1 MAASLTDQPLEAQ
14 SLDEAKK
21 IIRDLRMRYRAQAH
35 QLLIW
40 RRAHKIQEDLVARVQ
55 REKVEQLKSLS
66 SQLLLFESRL
76 IRKQKEITALLG
88 QRETIIIRQQRM
100 IETLNNKLLDNGLE
114 PNHPIVDYRDLIN
127 ETNLVADFDSL
138 NDSDSAVI
146 MEDVDN
152 DYSLSHVL
160 PRFRSTTT
168 DSVTIVRSISD
179 AIDPNLKYTSVR
191 RSNGFLR
198 RPEILETVYSVEE
211 EPDGDGGSNKLS
223 AQNSTEKDIKEG
235 TSSADKEDA
244 MADMNLAQNRR
255 DNFKM
260 RSEKIS
266 SDYLKPCLNRDKSDA
281 KSVDSDIS
289 ESICQQIAWAYSYV
303 PKRQISNLASSND
316 NISDCLLLDGGSLLE
331 DCGLERKGNQVTT
344 YNRVMSNHRS
354 VTKPKDVKYK
364 RINKAKS
371 KSLEELRGRLRNWV
385 EKGNKLASISLDQT
399 QSYA

>member
-1 MAASLTDQPLEAQ
+1 
-14 SLDEAKK
+14 
-21 IIRDLRMRYRAQAH
+21 MRYRAQAH

-40 RRAHKIQEDLVARVQ
+40 RRAHKIQEDLVSRVQ

-76 IRKQKEITALLG
+76 IRKQKEITALLS
-88 QRETIIIRQQRM
+88 QRETIIMRQQRI
-100 IETLNNKLLDNGLE
+100 IEALNNKLLDNGLE
-114 PNHPIVDYRDLIN
+114 PTHPIVDYRDLIN

-152 DYSLSHVL
+152 DYSMSHVM
-160 PRFRSTTT
+160 PRFRSTNT

-223 AQNSTEKDIKEG
+223 AQNSTEKDIKDG
-235 TSSADKEDA
+235 TSSADMEDA
-244 MADMNLAQNRR
+244 IAIMNLAQNRR
-255 DNFKM
+255 DNFKT

-266 SDYLKPCLNRDKSDA
+266 SDYLKPCLNRDKSD
-281 KSVDSDIS
+281 KSVDSDLS
-289 ESICQQIAWAYSYV
+289 ESICHQVSWAYSYV
-303 PKRQISNLASSND
+303 PKRQISNLASSDD
-316 NISDCLLLDGGSLLE
+316 NLSDCLILDGGSLL
-331 DCGLERKGNQVTT
+331 DDSCLEKKGNQVTT

-385 EKGNKLASISLDQT
+385 EKGNKLAGISLDQA

>member
-1 MAASLTDQPLEAQ
+1 
-14 SLDEAKK
+14 
-21 IIRDLRMRYRAQAH
+21 MRYRAQAH

-40 RRAHKIQEDLVARVQ
+40 RRAHKIQEDLSSRVQ
-55 REKVEQLKSLS
+55 REKAEQLKSLS

-76 IRKQKEITALLG
+76 IRKQKEITALLA
-88 QRETIIIRQQRM
+88 QRETIILRQQRV
-100 IETLNNKLLDNGLE
+100 IESLANKLLDNGLE
-114 PNHPIVDYRDLIN
+114 PTHPIIDYRDLIN
-127 ETNLVADFDSL
+127 ETNLVPDFDSL

-146 MEDVDN
+146 MEDLDS
-152 DYSLSHVL
+152 DYNTPHF
-160 PRFRSTTT
+160 PRFRSSTA

-179 AIDPNLKYTSVR
+179 AIDPNLKYSSVR

-211 EPDGDGGSNKLS
+211 EPDGDGSSNKLS

-235 TSSADKEDA
+235 CAADKEDA
-244 MADMNLAQNRR
+244 NAILNQAQNRR
-255 DNFKM
+255 DIFKL

-266 SDYLKPCLNRDKSDA
+266 SDFLKTANKTNDTDKNELKISDVNA
-281 KSVDSDIS
+281 LTDAM
-289 ESICQQIAWAYSYV
+289 CQQIAWAYSYV
-303 PKRQISNLASSND
+303 PRKQISNLTSSDD
-316 NISDCLLLDGGSLLE
+316 NLSDCHILDGSMLLE
-331 DCGLERKGNQVTT
+331 DTNIDKVKGSHVTT

-371 KSLEELRGRLRNWV
+371 KSLEELRGRLKNWV
-385 EKGNKLASISLDQT
+385 EKGNKLTGISLDQA